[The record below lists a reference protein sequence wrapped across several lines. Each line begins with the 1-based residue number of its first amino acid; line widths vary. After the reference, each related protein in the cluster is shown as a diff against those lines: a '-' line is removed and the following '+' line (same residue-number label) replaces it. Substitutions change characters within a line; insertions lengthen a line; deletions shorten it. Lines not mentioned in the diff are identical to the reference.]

1 MHILNIENVI
11 RNDGKNYYKR
21 VGFTQK
27 VIKISKKEKRFSI
40 IRY

>member
-1 MHILNIENVI
+1 MTVKDLREFIF
-11 RNDGKNYYKR
+11 KNYYKR